1 MPLARKVGIL
11 LFGTLVIGLSLLVMG
26 GLNPPATHADHN
38 SAAGAPHGTTDG
50 WFRGKTV
57 TFFYNKPFFCAQPPT
72 SGASSGCEVG
82 ADAKLVPR
90 PGPIPT
96 LYVLVPLG
104 FSPDPATLQCPVAG
118 NCINHP
124 QTIDLSRI
132 FGPSAA
138 NVLLPPHSHVVDE
151 SHGGWW
157 KIEVIGVTDL
167 AAWNRIAAAKSL
179 EAVRAEQAAGKATP
193 DIGTNLFL
201 FFQVQAGRP

>member
-1 MPLARKVGIL
+1 M
-11 LFGTLVIGLSLLVMG
+11 
-26 GLNPPATHADHN
+26 
-38 SAAGAPHGTTDG
+38 
-50 WFRGKTV
+50 
-57 TFFYNKPFFCAQPPT
+57 
-72 SGASSGCEVG
+72 G
-82 ADAKLVPR
+82 ADAELVPR

-104 FSPDPATLQCPVAG
+104 FSPDPDTLQCPVAG

-151 SHGGWW
+151 SRGGWW
-157 KIEVIGVTDL
+157 KIEVIGVKNV

-179 EAVRAEQAAGKATP
+179 EAVRAEQVAGNATP
-193 DIGTNLFL
+193 DIGTNLLL